1 MEDMFQAR
9 RPNLTSMA
17 QVLLYYRYHSV
28 LVVSLRPGSVV
39 GEKRAKRQKTGSNSK
54 NIGERSSS
62 LGRGKGHHSFPS
74 QTTYQLAS
82 LANFFF
88 LFPPYNVEPGPRLT
102 CSMVH
107 EGHVPHMIKIPVV
120 WPSHHQYTL
129 NYYAF
134 DISKE
139 FTDVLIWWDA
149 TMHQGKSKLW
159 LTLVQMNTSKDF
171 EFHFL
176 ACHYI
181 RLLLTPL
188 ITHNDSLPFS
198 VQRLQLSQRQLYRLW
213 WYLEYYGFN
222 FNWRKHNLI
231 EKKKNFKFFLLTLIL
246 KK

>member
-1 MEDMFQAR
+1 M
-9 RPNLTSMA
+9 
-17 QVLLYYRYHSV
+17 LLYYRYHSV

-39 GEKRAKRQKTGSNSK
+39 GKKGQKGKKQGQIVKISASGAVAWEGGKGTTLSHPRLP
-54 NIGERSSS
+54 ISS
-62 LGRGKGHHSFPS
+62 LRSPI
-74 QTTYQLAS
+74 
-82 LANFFF
+82 FFF

-149 TMHQGKSKLW
+149 TTHQGKSKLW

-231 EKKKNFKFFLLTLIL
+231 EKKKNFNFFLLTLIL